1 MPRLPLIITPGDPD
15 GIGPEIT
22 WKSLKAIKRTRSG
35 SWQSPFL
42 CVGAEA
48 PFRKLRAPVV
58 LYQDGVAAPR
68 RKGPYV
74 WLLPAPA
81 QAPEGRF
88 LPGFQCGWS
97 IEKAVQLIQSGQGS
111 ALVTGPISKERL
123 QKGGFLFPGHTEMLA
138 QLTATPRVT
147 MMLANPLLR
156 VSLATIHV
164 SIQNLPKSLTEKEVF
179 DSGRQTLEALQREF
193 GIRRPHLA
201 VLSFNPHAGE
211 NGLFGDE
218 ESRIIRPAMAKLSE
232 KFGKAATLSG
242 PHPADTFF
250 ARELSLPKTQRADAV
265 LAMYHDQGLTP
276 VKLVDFARTV
286 NVTLGMP
293 IIRTSVDHGTGFDIA
308 GKGIADPSSL
318 QAALDLARKLVSSRL

>member
-1 MPRLPLIITPGDPD
+1 MPRLPLVITPGDPD

-22 WKSLKAIKRTRSG
+22 WKSIRSHKRSRSG

-58 LYQDGVAAPR
+58 HYEAGVSAPR
-68 RKGPYV
+68 RKAPYI
-74 WLLPAPA
+74 WLLAAPET
-81 QAPEGRF
+81 APEGQF
-88 LPGFQCGWS
+88 LPGYQSGWS
-97 IEKAVQLIQSGQGS
+97 IEQAVKVIQAGLAS

-123 QKGGFLFPGHTEMLA
+123 QRGGYPFPGHTEMLA
-138 QLTATPRVT
+138 QLTKTPRVT

-164 SIQNLPKSLTEKEVF
+164 SIADLPKALTEKAIF
-179 DSGRQTLEALQREF
+179 DSGRQTLEALKKDF
-193 GIRRPHLA
+193 GIQKPHLA

-211 NGLFGDE
+211 KGLFGDE
-218 ESRIIRPAMAKLSE
+218 ETRIIQPALAKLTE
-232 KFGKAATLSG
+232 AFGKSVRLSG

-250 ARELSLPKTQRADAV
+250 ARELSLPKSQRADAV
-265 LAMYHDQGLTP
+265 LAMFHDQGLTP

-318 QAALDLARKLVSSRL
+318 QAALDLARKLVSSRH

>member
-1 MPRLPLIITPGDPD
+1 
-15 GIGPEIT
+15 
-22 WKSLKAIKRTRSG
+22 
-35 SWQSPFL
+35 
-42 CVGAEA
+42 
-48 PFRKLRAPVV
+48 
-58 LYQDGVAAPR
+58 
-68 RKGPYV
+68 
-74 WLLPAPA
+74 
-81 QAPEGRF
+81 
-88 LPGFQCGWS
+88 
-97 IEKAVQLIQSGQGS
+97 
-111 ALVTGPISKERL
+111 
-123 QKGGFLFPGHTEMLA
+123 
-138 QLTATPRVT
+138 

-164 SIQNLPKSLTEKEVF
+164 SIADLPKALDEKAIF
-179 DSGRQTLEALQREF
+179 DSGRQTLEALRKDF
-193 GIRRPHLA
+193 GIKKPRLA

-211 NGLFGDE
+211 KGLFGDE
-218 ESRIIRPAMAKLSE
+218 EARVILPALAKLTE
-232 KFGKAATLSG
+232 LFGKSVTLTG

-250 ARELSLPKTQRADAV
+250 ARELSLPKAQRADAV